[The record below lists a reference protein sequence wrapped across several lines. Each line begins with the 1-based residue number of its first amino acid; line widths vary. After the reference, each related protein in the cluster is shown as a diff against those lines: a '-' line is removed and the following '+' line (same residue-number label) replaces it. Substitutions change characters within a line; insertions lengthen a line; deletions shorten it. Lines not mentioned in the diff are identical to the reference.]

1 MPKKSA
7 TSFDDNISYVK
18 QTLRAKA
25 ERRNPGQSERASGS
39 STTALENKV
48 EEMTNLIDI
57 LQPRIARE
65 VKIKKGQPLS
75 ADLFLFNK
83 TINNHFFF

>member
-7 TSFDDNISYVK
+7 TSFDDNISYIK

-39 STTALENKV
+39 STAALENRC
-48 EEMTNLIDI
+48 N
-57 LQPRIARE
+57 R
-65 VKIKKGQPLS
+65 KIQ
-75 ADLFLFNK
+75 
-83 TINNHFFF
+83 